1 MKSIRRMTLTAA
13 LAMGVAIFTLNSSA
27 QQSGGEGSTVK
38 GKVTSVDKS
47 SQTVMID
54 GKTFQVLPTTR
65 VRSNDQTVSIDD
77 IKTGQQVSGHYKQS
91 AENKMEL
98 TSLEV
103 SQAVGGSGDSSAE
116 GTGNS
121 FSGKV
126 SKVDTS
132 SQTVTIGSQTYHL
145 LPTSR
150 ITKNDQQASI
160 DDLKAGS
167 QVSGQYKKSIENN
180 LEVLTLDISQAVGG
194 TKDNSSSDT
203 SSASGGN
210 KFSGKITNVDLP
222 RQRVTIANRTYS
234 VLPTTMVTL
243 ANGKQTSLNNV
254 KPNQQVSGTYKQAD
268 NGNYE
273 ILSLHVVGN
282 SSNSGRPE

>member
-1 MKSIRRMTLTAA
+1 MKSIRTMTLAAA
-13 LAMGVAIFTLNSSA
+13 LALGAAMFTLNTSA
-27 QQSGGEGSTVK
+27 QQANGENPVK

-47 SQTVMID
+47 AQTVTID
-54 GKTFQVLPTTR
+54 GRSYQLLPTTR
-65 VRSNDQTVSIDD
+65 ITTSAQQMSIND
-77 IKTGQQVSGHYKQS
+77 IKTGQQVSGNYKQS

-103 SQAVGGSGDSSAE
+103 FQAVGGSADESSGGS
-116 GTGNS
+116 GTS
-121 FSGKV
+121 FSGRV
-126 SKVDTS
+126 ARVDTA
-132 SQTVTIGSQTYHL
+132 SQTLTVGNQTYQV

-160 DDLKAGS
+160 SDLKAGS
-167 QVSGQYKKSIENN
+167 QVSGQYKKSAENN
-180 LEVLTLDISQAVGG
+180 LEVLTLDISPAVGG
-194 TKDNSSSDT
+194 TTDNNSNAGNNT
-203 SSASGGN
+203 SGGN
-210 KFSGKITNVDLP
+210 KFSGKISKIDLQ

-243 ANGKQTSLNNV
+243 ANGKQTSLSNV
-254 KPNQQVSGTYKQAD
+254 KPDQQVNGTYKQAD

-282 SSNSGRPE
+282 PNRPE

>member
-1 MKSIRRMTLTAA
+1 MKSIRTMTLVAA
-13 LAMGVAIFTLNSSA
+13 LAVGVAMFTMNTTA
-27 QQSGGEGSTVK
+27 QQTGGANSVK

-47 SQTVMID
+47 SQTIMID
-54 GKTFQVLPTTR
+54 GRSFQLLPTTR
-65 VRSNDQTVSIDD
+65 VTSSEQQMSADD
-77 IKTGQQVSGHYKQS
+77 IKTGQQVSGNYKQS

-98 TSLEV
+98 TSLQV
-103 SQAVGGSGDSSAE
+103 SEAVGGSGDDSSRGS
-116 GTGNS
+116 GTS
-121 FSGKV
+121 FSGRV
-126 SKVDTS
+126 AKVDTS
-132 SQTVTIGSQTYHL
+132 SQTLTVGNQTYQI

-160 DDLKAGS
+160 SDLKAGS
-167 QVSGQYKKSIENN
+167 SVSGQYKKSAENN
-180 LEVLTLDISQAVGG
+180 LEVLSLDISPAVGG
-194 TKDNSSSDT
+194 TKDNNSSDT
-203 SSASGGN
+203 SNASGGN
-210 KFSGKITNVDLP
+210 KFSGKISNVDLQ
-222 RQRVTIANRTYS
+222 RNRVTIANRTYS

-282 SSNSGRPE
+282 TSRPE